1 MTKCIDF
8 YFDFISP
15 YSYLAFKKIKSLQN
29 KDQINF
35 NYKPI
40 LLGGLHNLGGVIA
53 PAFNE
58 RKMKNMKNDCEL
70 IAKKNNIDF
79 EWNINFPIN
88 SLYLMRG
95 YIFIE
100 NEIKEKFFEVCFDAY
115 WKENLDISQSIN
127 LNKILDKYEL
137 SNFKGDLI
145 EDFSSG
151 MIKRSEIAIADLK
164 NPDVLCIDEP
174 KVYLDEN
181 GIQLLLELL
190 KQRELEGNA
199 SILSSQ
205 ESSNTLTRIERIL
218 DLND

>member
-1 MTKCIDF
+1 MTKYIDF

-15 YSYLAFKKIKSLQN
+15 YSYLAFKRIKSLKN
-29 KDQINF
+29 KDRINI

-40 LLGGLHNLGGVIA
+40 LLGGLHNLAGISA

-127 LNKILDKYEL
+127 LNKILDKCNINKE
-137 SNFKGDLI
+137 NFH
-145 EDFSSG
+145 
-151 MIKRSEIAIADLK
+151 
-164 NPDVLCIDEP
+164 
-174 KVYLDEN
+174 N
-181 GIQLLLELL
+181 GIKDQKIKNELKELTDKAFKLDVFGAPTFLINNKLFWGQDRLDYALE
-190 KQRELEGNA
+190 EYI
-199 SILSSQ
+199 S
-205 ESSNTLTRIERIL
+205 
-218 DLND
+218 

>member
-1 MTKCIDF
+1 MTKSIDF

-100 NEIKEKFFEVCFDAY
+100 SEVKEKFFEVCFDAY

-127 LNKILDKYEL
+127 LNKILDKCNINKE
-137 SNFKGDLI
+137 NFH
-145 EDFSSG
+145 
-151 MIKRSEIAIADLK
+151 
-164 NPDVLCIDEP
+164 
-174 KVYLDEN
+174 N
-181 GIQLLLELL
+181 GIKDPKIKNELKELTDKAFKLDVFGAPTFLINDKLFWGQDRLDYALE
-190 KQRELEGNA
+190 EYI
-199 SILSSQ
+199 S
-205 ESSNTLTRIERIL
+205 
-218 DLND
+218 